1 MAYNPD
7 ELFMALA
14 LEEARLAAA
23 EGEVPVGAVLVKDGE
38 IITRAHNRVEQT
50 RDPTAHAEVLAL
62 RQGAAALNNRRLS
75 GCTLYVTVE
84 PCAMCAGAAV
94 NARLGRIVFGAHE
107 DKTGCCGSMLDL
119 TDHMFLCSVEACGG
133 VLAKECT
140 ALMGDCFSQ
149 MR

>member
-62 RQGAAALNNRRLS
+62 RQGAEALNNRRLS

-133 VLAKECT
+133 VLAKECA